1 MEFSMPKSQT
11 ITQKILAAHCGKDY
25 VEPGELI
32 KARVDIALGNDITAP
47 LAIKDFHKVGAKKV
61 FDRSRVVLV
70 CDHFAPNKDIASAIH
85 CQQLR
90 NFAKEQELTH
100 FFDGGNMGVEH
111 ALLPEQG
118 IVGPGDVII
127 GADSHTCT
135 YGALGAFATG
145 VGSTDL
151 AAVMVMGE
159 CWFRVPESIR
169 LVYRGK
175 LPDWITGKDLILHTI
190 GDIGVDGARY
200 LAMEFT
206 GEAIAKLPMADRL
219 SMANMAVEA
228 GAKNGIM
235 APDETTLKY
244 VQGRTLR
251 PYALYASDPGAS
263 YLFEKTYDVS
273 SLEPQVACPS
283 SPGNVVPVSR
293 VGDVPIDQ
301 AVIGSCTN
309 GRIDDLRLAAKVLKG
324 RRAATGVRLIVI
336 PATPL
341 VWRQAMDEG
350 LMTIFMDA
358 GAVVSPPTCG
368 PCLGGH
374 MGILAPGETAIAT
387 TNRNFVGRMGHTQS
401 KVYLASPAVT
411 AASAVAGRIIS
422 PQGLVAR
429 GRLLRGDRL
438 GDNRGRWQ
446 PGTNPG

>member
-1 MEFSMPKSQT
+1 MSKPQT

-32 KARVDIALGNDITAP
+32 MSRVDIALGNDITAP
-47 LAIKDFHKVGAKKV
+47 LAIKDFHKVGAKHV

-90 NFAKEQELTH
+90 NFAREQDLTH
-100 FFDGGNMGVEH
+100 FYDGGDMGVEH

-151 AAVMVMGE
+151 AAVMATGE
-159 CWFRVPESIR
+159 CWFKVPESIR
-169 LVYRGK
+169 LVYTGA
-175 LPDWITGKDLILHTI
+175 LPAWLTGKDLILHTI

-206 GEAIAKLPMADRL
+206 GEAIKWLPMADRF

-235 APDETTLKY
+235 APDEITLDY
-244 VQGRTLR
+244 VKGRTLR
-251 PYALYASDPGAS
+251 PYTTYGSDPGAP
-263 YLFEKTYDVS
+263 YLLERTYEVS
-273 SLEPQVACPS
+273 GLEPQVACPS

-324 RRAATGVRLIVI
+324 RRAAKGVRLIVI

-374 MGILAPGETAIAT
+374 MGILGPGETAIAT

-401 KVYLASPAVT
+401 KVYLASPAVA
-411 AASAVAGRIIS
+411 AASAVAGRIIG
-422 PQGLVAR
+422 PKDL
-429 GRLLRGDRL
+429 
-438 GDNRGRWQ
+438 
-446 PGTNPG
+446 

>member
-1 MEFSMPKSQT
+1 MSNPQT

-25 VEPGELI
+25 VDLGELI
-32 KARVDIALGNDITAP
+32 MARVDIALGNDITAP
-47 LAIKDFHKVGAKKV
+47 LAIKDFHKVGAKHV

-70 CDHFAPNKDIASAIH
+70 CDHFAPNKDIPSAIH

-90 NFAKEQELTH
+90 HFAQEQDLRH
-100 FFDGGNMGVEH
+100 FYDGGNMGIEH

-118 IVGPGDVII
+118 IVGPGDLVI

-159 CWFRVPESIR
+159 CWFKVPESIR
-169 LVYRGK
+169 LVYHGQ
-175 LPDWITGKDLILHTI
+175 LPLWVTGKDLILHTI
-190 GDIGVDGARY
+190 GDLGVDGARG

-206 GEAIAKLPMADRL
+206 GEVIKWLPMADRFT
-219 SMANMAVEA
+219 MANMAVEA

-235 APDETTLKY
+235 APDELTLEY
-244 VQGRTLR
+244 VRGRALR
-251 PYALYASDPGAS
+251 PYNLYESDPQAQ
-263 YLFEKTYDVS
+263 YLFEKSYDVS
-273 SLEPQVACPS
+273 GLEPQVACPP

-309 GRIDDLRLAAKVLKG
+309 GRLDDLRLAAKVLKG
-324 RRAATGVRLIVI
+324 RRTATGVRLIVI
-336 PATPL
+336 PATPRIY
-341 VWRQAMDEG
+341 RQAMDEG
-350 LMTIFMDA
+350 LISIFMDA
-358 GAVVSPPTCG
+358 GAVISPPTCG

-387 TNRNFVGRMGHTQS
+387 TNRNFVGRMGHTKS
-401 KVYLASPAVT
+401 EVYLASPAVA

-422 PQGLVAR
+422 PKDL
-429 GRLLRGDRL
+429 
-438 GDNRGRWQ
+438 
-446 PGTNPG
+446 

>member
-1 MEFSMPKSQT
+1 MPKPQT

-32 KARVDIALGNDITAP
+32 MARVDIALGNDITAP
-47 LAIKDFHKVGAKKV
+47 LAIKDFHKAKAKQV
-61 FDRSRVVLV
+61 FDRERVVLV
-70 CDHFAPNKDIASAIH
+70 CDHFAPNKDIPSAIH

-90 NFAKEQELTH
+90 NFAHEHNLTH
-100 FFDGGNMGVEH
+100 FYDGGEMGVEH
-111 ALLPEQG
+111 ALLPEKG

-151 AAVMVMGE
+151 AAVMVTGE

-169 LVYRGK
+169 LVYQGK
-175 LPDWITGKDLILHTI
+175 LPAWITGKDLILHTI

-200 LAMEFT
+200 MAMEFT
-206 GEAIAKLPMADRL
+206 GEAIKSLPMADRL

-228 GAKNGIM
+228 GAKNGII
-235 APDETTLKY
+235 AADEITLDY
-244 VQGRTLR
+244 VKGRALR
-251 PYALYASDPGAS
+251 PYALYESDAEAS
-263 YLFEKTYDVS
+263 YVFEKTYEVGN
-273 SLEPQVACPS
+273 LEPQVACPP
-283 SPGNVVPVSR
+283 SPGNVVPVSQ
-293 VGDVPIDQ
+293 VGDVTIDQ

-309 GRIDDLRLAAKVLKG
+309 GRIEDLRLAGKVLKG
-324 RRAATGVRLIVI
+324 HKVARDVRLIVI

-350 LMTIFMDA
+350 LMAVFMDA
-358 GAVVSPPTCG
+358 GAVISPPTCG

-387 TNRNFVGRMGHTQS
+387 TNRNFVGRMGHVKS

-411 AASAVAGRIIS
+411 AASAVTGRISS
-422 PQGLVAR
+422 PKDL
-429 GRLLRGDRL
+429 
-438 GDNRGRWQ
+438 
-446 PGTNPG
+446 

>member
-1 MEFSMPKSQT
+1 MAKPQT

-32 KARVDIALGNDITAP
+32 MARVDIAQGNDITAP
-47 LAIKDFHKVGAKKV
+47 LAIKDFHQVGAKKV

-90 NFAKEQELTH
+90 NFAKEQDLTH
-100 FFDGGNMGVEH
+100 FYDGGEMGVEH
-111 ALLPEQG
+111 ALLPEKG
-118 IVGPGDVII
+118 IVGPGDVVI

-159 CWFRVPESIR
+159 CWFKVPDSIR
-169 LVYRGK
+169 LVYHGQ
-175 LPDWITGKDLILHTI
+175 LPMWITGKDLILHTI
-190 GDIGVDGARY
+190 GDIWVDGARY

-206 GEAIAKLPMADRL
+206 GEAIAMLPMADRF

-235 APDETTLKY
+235 APDDITLEY
-244 VQGRTLR
+244 VKGRTLR
-251 PYALYASDPGAS
+251 PYALYASDPEAP
-263 YLFEKTYDVS
+263 YLFEKNYDVS
-273 SLEPQVACPS
+273 SLEPQVACPP
-283 SPGNVVPVSR
+283 SPGNVMGVSR
-293 VGDVPIDQ
+293 VGEVSIDQ

-309 GRIDDLRLAAKVLKG
+309 GRIEDLRLAAKVIKG
-324 RRAATGVRLIVI
+324 HKVAKGVRLIVI

-350 LMTIFMDA
+350 LTAIFMDA
-358 GAVVSPPTCG
+358 GAVISPPTCG

-411 AASAVAGRIIS
+411 AASAVTGRISS
-422 PQGLVAR
+422 PKDL
-429 GRLLRGDRL
+429 
-438 GDNRGRWQ
+438 
-446 PGTNPG
+446 

>member
-1 MEFSMPKSQT
+1 MSKPQT

-32 KARVDIALGNDITAP
+32 MARVDIALGNDITAP
-47 LAIKDFHKVGAKKV
+47 LAIKDFHKAKAKKV
-61 FDRSRVVLV
+61 FDQARVVLV
-70 CDHFAPNKDIASAIH
+70 CDHFAPNKDIPSAIH

-90 NFAKEQELTH
+90 KFAKEQDLTH
-100 FFDGGNMGVEH
+100 FYDGGEMGVEH
-111 ALLPEQG
+111 ALLPEKG

-151 AAVMVMGE
+151 AAVMVTGE
-159 CWFRVPESIR
+159 CWFRVPDSIR
-169 LVYRGK
+169 LVYKGK
-175 LPDWITGKDLILHTI
+175 LPHWITGKDLILHTI
-190 GDIGVDGARY
+190 GDIGVDGGRY
-200 LAMEFT
+200 MAMEFT
-206 GEAIAKLPMADRL
+206 GEAVTVLPMADRF

-235 APDETTLKY
+235 VADETTLEY
-244 VQGRTLR
+244 VKGRALR
-251 PYALYASDPGAS
+251 PYALYESDPGAS
-263 YLFEKTYDVS
+263 YLFEKTYEVG
-273 SLEPQVACPS
+273 SLEPQVACPP
-283 SPGNVVPVSR
+283 SPGNVVPVSQ
-293 VGDVPIDQ
+293 VGEVSIDQ

-309 GRIDDLRLAAKVLKG
+309 GRIEDLRLAAQVLKG
-324 RRAATGVRLIVI
+324 HKAAKGVRLIVI

-350 LMTIFMDA
+350 LTAIFMDA
-358 GAVVSPPTCG
+358 GAVISPPTCG

-374 MGILAPGETAIAT
+374 MGILAPGETAVAT

-411 AASAVAGRIIS
+411 AASAVTGRISS
-422 PQGLVAR
+422 PKDL
-429 GRLLRGDRL
+429 
-438 GDNRGRWQ
+438 
-446 PGTNPG
+446 